1 MSRVAQQARR
11 FPEFDLRPLHLEGL
25 DRRDAT
31 LARAIDLEAG
41 RRWLTLVAVLRGLV
55 HRPWSELAAPVQGA
69 LLAGACQLLMFERL
83 PDHGVINAA
92 VSWVKAQPRGGRGA
106 GGLVNAVLRRVAGL
120 RGERGP
126 GPEDRILA
134 RSDLP
139 LHDGRVLRLNTDAF
153 AQDPQ
158 QCLAEQT
165 SHPPA
170 LLERWRSRFGS
181 ARTVTL
187 AHHDLMH
194 APVIL
199 AGGVGKTVPGS
210 TPHEIA
216 GFAVLDDPAE
226 LERLLAA
233 DPSLRVQDPG
243 SAAAVEST
251 KRLAPRLIADVCAG
265 RGTKTRQLVQTHP
278 GAHVVATDR
287 NPRRRETL
295 RSALAGEAAV
305 EVVEPGELVR
315 WAGRVDLVVV
325 DAPCSNT
332 AALGRRVE
340 ARYRADAEHFETLA
354 GLQRQILA
362 DAIRLLAESGHL
374 LYSTCSLEAE
384 ENEQQVEW
392 ATRWHPLQVLEQ
404 GTHPPAGLP
413 GDPPT
418 RYRDGSFAALLQR
431 RD

>member
-1 MSRVAQQARR
+1 MSRIAQQARR
-11 FPEFDLRPLHLEGL
+11 YPEFDLRPLHLEGL
-25 DRRDAT
+25 DRRDAA
-31 LARAIDLEAG
+31 LARAIDLEVG
-41 RRWLTLVAVLRGLV
+41 RRWLTLVAVLRGLI

-92 VSWVKAQPRGGRGA
+92 VNWVKTGPRGGRGA

-126 GPEDRILA
+126 GPADRVLS
-134 RSDLP
+134 RSELP

-153 AQDPQ
+153 AQDPH

-181 ARTVTL
+181 ARMVTL

-199 AGGVGKTVPGS
+199 AGIDDPPAGS
-210 TPHEIA
+210 RPHEIA
-216 GFAVLDDPAE
+216 GFAVLDDPSE

-233 DPSLRVQDPG
+233 DHSLRVQDPG

-251 KRLAPRLIADVCAG
+251 KKLTPRLIADLCAG
-265 RGTKTRQLVQTHP
+265 RGTKTRQLVRTHP
-278 GAHVVATDR
+278 GARILASDR
-287 NPRRRETL
+287 NPKRRETL
-295 RSALAGEAAV
+295 RRDLAGEGNV
-305 EVVEPGELVR
+305 EVVEPAELVG

-362 DAIRLLAESGHL
+362 DSIRLLAESGHL
-374 LYSTCSLEAE
+374 LYSTCSLETE
-384 ENEQQVEW
+384 ENEDQVEW
-392 ATRWHPLQVLEQ
+392 ATRWHPLKVLDQ

-431 RD
+431 RE